1 MKNSIQFVNII
12 LNRNQT
18 PSCMAMPA
26 IWQCNYMQIFLSFL
40 RAKTNKQKNILLHK
54 CNKKKEK
61 KISTVKDLF
70 FLFDNMEYL

>member
-40 RAKTNKQKNILLHK
+40 RAKTKANKRTYFFINATKR
-54 CNKKKEK
+54 KKKR
-61 KISTVKDLF
+61 
-70 FLFDNMEYL
+70 YPQ